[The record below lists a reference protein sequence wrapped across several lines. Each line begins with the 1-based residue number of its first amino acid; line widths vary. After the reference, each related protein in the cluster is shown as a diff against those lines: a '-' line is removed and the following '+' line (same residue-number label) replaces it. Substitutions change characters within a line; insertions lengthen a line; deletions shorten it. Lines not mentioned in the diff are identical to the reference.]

1 MTGLEISIY
10 GVIGGS
16 LPEIFALYKLRHMK
30 KGEKPDWVKSKFY
43 WIVTTIMVLLGGVTS
58 FLYFKLGIQIN
69 ELMAVHL
76 GAATPL
82 IISNLGKHKP
92 DIS

>member
-1 MTGLEISIY
+1 MTCLEIVMY
-10 GVIGGS
+10 GVLGGV
-16 LPEIFALYKLRHMK
+16 LPEIFALYKLRHIK
-30 KGEKPDWVKSKFY
+30 KGEKPDWLKSWFY
-43 WIVTTIMVLLGGVTS
+43 WVVTIIMVLLGGATS
-58 FLYFKLGIQIN
+58 FLYHKLGIQIN